1 MDNDTKIY
9 AIGETILDLIFEN
22 NNPIAAKAGGS
33 MLNTAVSL
41 GRLGLS
47 VEFISEYGCDKPG
60 ELIDNFLSEC
70 GVSTN
75 YLKKF
80 TDGKT
85 PLALAFLDKNKNASY
100 TFYKD
105 YPPERL
111 EIEMPLIKQN
121 DIVLFGSSF
130 SINPDVRRKL
140 TELLKNAKENS
151 ATIIYDPN
159 YRKGKKQKLQ
169 EHLPFIIENMKYA
182 SVVRGSNEDFKHIF
196 NTDDAVSTYNILN
209 EYCDKLIYTHSNEKV
224 WVLSKNQQASYTPQK
239 IVPISTIGAGDNFNA
254 GLIYS
259 LHALDCNFDALSKSN
274 LDFVINNCIKFA
286 SEVCMSLENY
296 ISEGFAKQYFKRSD
310 R

>member
-121 DIVLFGSSF
+121 DIVLLAYKVYSS
-130 SINPDVRRKL
+130 
-140 TELLKNAKENS
+140 
-151 ATIIYDPN
+151 
-159 YRKGKKQKLQ
+159 
-169 EHLPFIIENMKYA
+169 
-182 SVVRGSNEDFKHIF
+182 
-196 NTDDAVSTYNILN
+196 
-209 EYCDKLIYTHSNEKV
+209 C
-224 WVLSKNQQASYTPQK
+224 
-239 IVPISTIGAGDNFNA
+239 
-254 GLIYS
+254 
-259 LHALDCNFDALSKSN
+259 
-274 LDFVINNCIKFA
+274 FVII
-286 SEVCMSLENY
+286 L
-296 ISEGFAKQYFKRSD
+296 
-310 R
+310 